1 MTSFKTNPILE
12 PIKLDGTD
20 YVTAVVFNDA
30 KQALIL
36 ENPQEPRKGPTWQV
50 IGRRLL
56 QGENP
61 IQAVQCELGAYLGH
75 SEGYWVYLG
84 SYESDQGVGHF
95 FLAQEVP
102 ATKVLCAAGNGRDK
116 LARWVPVDDL
126 RQALLDGR
134 LSNLSFAANVALAL
148 FLFPPP
154 LS

>member
-1 MTSFKTNPILE
+1 MS
-12 PIKLDGTD
+12 
-20 YVTAVVFNDA
+20 AVVVNDA
-30 KQALIL
+30 KETLIL
-36 ENPQEPRKGPTWQV
+36 ENPALPHSPTTWQV

-56 QGENP
+56 HGENP

-84 SYESDQGVGHF
+84 SYESNQGVGHF
-95 FLAQEVP
+95 FMAQDVP
-102 ATKVLCAAGNGRDK
+102 VTQVQPTDNHDPNW

-148 FLFPPP
+148 FLFPPAIP
-154 LS
+154 G